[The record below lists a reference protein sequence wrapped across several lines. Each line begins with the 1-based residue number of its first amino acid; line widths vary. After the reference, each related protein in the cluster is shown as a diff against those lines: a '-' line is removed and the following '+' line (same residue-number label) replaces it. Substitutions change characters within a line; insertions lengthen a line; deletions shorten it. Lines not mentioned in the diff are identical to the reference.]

1 MTSLSYVD
9 TKVSQF
15 ETENDT
21 KTGTEIETGIEIGT
35 EAEGRAG
42 ERERPCVPCR
52 ACVVRCRLHAHK
64 RLVSD

>member
-15 ETENDT
+15 ETENGT
-21 KTGTEIETGIEIGT
+21 KTGTGVETGIETGT

-42 ERERPCVPCR
+42 ERE
-52 ACVVRCRLHAHK
+52 
-64 RLVSD
+64 

>member
-1 MTSLSYVD
+1 MTSLSYMD

-21 KTGTEIETGIEIGT
+21 KTATEIETGI

-42 ERERPCVPCR
+42 ERERACVP
-52 ACVVRCRLHAHK
+52 
-64 RLVSD
+64 